1 MKKFIITLLLTSG
14 ILFASE
20 YVLDT
25 THSNVGFSIKH
36 LMISNVKGNFKSYDA
51 ELEFDEKTKTITKL
65 EATIDTASV
74 DTGIE
79 KRDDHLKSSDFFNA
93 EKFPSIKYVM
103 TSMGKEYLIGNLTM
117 NGITKEIKLKSTI
130 HGVIKDM
137 QGNLRVGFTLEGDI
151 KRENFGLTWNKILES
166 GGFVV
171 GNDVKITIDIEAI
184 EL

>member
-1 MKKFIITLLLTSG
+1 MKKFILSFLLTSG
-14 ILFASE
+14 FLFASE

-25 THSNVGFSIKH
+25 AHSNVGFSIKH
-36 LMISNVKGNFKSYDA
+36 LMISNVKGNFKSFDA

-65 EATIDTASV
+65 IATVDTASV

-79 KRDDHLKSSDFFNA
+79 KRDSHLRSPDFFNV
-93 EKFPSIKYVM
+93 EKFPAIEFSM
-103 TSMGKEYLIGNLTM
+103 TSIDKEYLTGNLTM
-117 NGITKEIKLKSTI
+117 YGVTKKVKLKSTV

-151 KRENFGLTWNKILES
+151 KREDFGLTWNKMLES

>member
-1 MKKFIITLLLTSG
+1 MKKLILTFLLTSG
-14 ILFASE
+14 LLLANE

-25 THSNVGFSIKH
+25 AHSNVGFSIKH
-36 LMISNVKGNFKSYDA
+36 LMISNVKGNFKSFDA

-65 EATIDTASV
+65 EATVDTNSI
-74 DTGIE
+74 DTGIK
-79 KRDDHLKSSDFFNA
+79 KRDEHLKSSDFFNIQ
-93 EKFPSIKYVM
+93 KFPDIKFVM
-103 TSMGKEYLIGNLTM
+103 TSIDKKYLTGNLTM
-117 NGITKEIKLKSTI
+117 HGVTKELKLKNTI

-151 KRENFGLTWNKILES
+151 KREDFGLTWNKMLES

-171 GNDVKITIDIEAI
+171 GDDVKIVIDIEAI

>member
-1 MKKFIITLLLTSG
+1 MKKLILTFLLTCG
-14 ILFASE
+14 ILFANE

-25 THSNVGFSIKH
+25 AHSNVGFSIKH
-36 LMISNVKGNFKSYDA
+36 LMISNVNGNFKSFDA

-65 EATIDTASV
+65 EATIDTNSV

-79 KRDDHLKSSDFFNA
+79 KRDEHLKSSDFFDVQQ
-93 EKFPSIKYVM
+93 FPNIQFTM
-103 TSMGKEYLIGNLTM
+103 TSIDEEYLTGNLSM
-117 NGITKEIKLKSTI
+117 HGITKEIKLKYTI

-137 QGNLRVGFTLEGDI
+137 QGNLRVGFTLKGDI
-151 KRENFGLTWNKILES
+151 KREDFGLTWNKMLES

-171 GNDVKITIDIEAI
+171 GDDVKIVIDIEAI

>member
-79 KRDDHLKSSDFFNA
+79 KRDNHLKSPDFFNA
-93 EKFPSIKYVM
+93 EKYPSIKYVM
-103 TSMGKEYLIGNLTM
+103 TSMDKEYLIGNLTM
-117 NGITKEIKLKSTI
+117 HGITKEIKLKSTI

-151 KRENFGLTWNKILES
+151 KREDFGLTWNKMLES

-171 GNDVKITIDIEAI
+171 GDDVKITIDIEAI